1 MLTVEA
7 GDTMP
12 VLGEAFSIE
21 CIAIEL
27 LVGLSNRPSL
37 AWLDSSGQQVV
48 PGDGISLILDEV
60 VGKTSLILQFDAL
73 RTSQAQEYACLSILN
88 SPALTEPL
96 NNSTR
101 ANVTIH
107 CK

>member
-1 MLTVEA
+1 MS
-7 GDTMP
+7 
-12 VLGEAFSIE
+12 VLGEAYSIE

-27 LVGLSNRPSL
+27 REGLSNRPSL

-48 PGDGISLILDEV
+48 PGDGISLILDEI
-60 VGKTSLILQFDAL
+60 VGRTSLVLQFDAL
-73 RTSQAQEYACLSILN
+73 RTSQAQEYTCLSVLN

-101 ANVTIH
+101 ANVIIQ

>member
-1 MLTVEA
+1 
-7 GDTMP
+7 MP
-12 VLGEAFSIE
+12 VLGAAYSIE

-27 LVGLSNRPSL
+27 LEGLSNRPSL
-37 AWLDSSGQQVV
+37 AWMDSSGQLVV
-48 PGDGISLILDEV
+48 PGDGINLILDEV
-60 VGKTSLILQFDAL
+60 VGRTSLVLQFDAL
-73 RTSQAQEYACLSILN
+73 RTSQAQEYTCLSILY

-101 ANVTIH
+101 ANVTIQ